1 MNFELS
7 LEDYTIIL
15 NALHYYKKVDKR
27 GNFDSYDEERI
38 NELRDKLAHQLI
50 WKRNLMPDET
60 WTVMNNLEQS
70 FSRISTVEFMLDEL
84 QEAVDEQNQMKI
96 VDICYALN
104 SFLPVYTE
112 NWDKN
117 FKKAWKEVVV

>member
-1 MNFELS
+1 
-7 LEDYTIIL
+7 
-15 NALHYYKKVDKR
+15 
-27 GNFDSYDEERI
+27 
-38 NELRDKLAHQLI
+38 
-50 WKRNLMPDET
+50 MPDDLTPIT
-60 WTVMNNLEQS
+60 WTVMNDLQES
-70 FSRISTVEFMLDEL
+70 FNQINTFSFLLDQL

-117 FKKAWKEVVV
+117 FKKAWKQVVV

>member
-1 MNFELS
+1 
-7 LEDYTIIL
+7 
-15 NALHYYKKVDKR
+15 
-27 GNFDSYDEERI
+27 
-38 NELRDKLAHQLI
+38 
-50 WKRNLMPDET
+50 MPDDLTPIT
-60 WTVMNNLEQS
+60 WTVMNDLQES
-70 FSRISTVEFMLDEL
+70 FNQINTFSFLLDQL

>member
-1 MNFELS
+1 M
-7 LEDYTIIL
+7 
-15 NALHYYKKVDKR
+15 
-27 GNFDSYDEERI
+27 GI
-38 NELRDKLAHQLI
+38 N
-50 WKRNLMPDET
+50 KRNLMPDDLTPIT
-60 WTVMNNLEQS
+60 WTVMNDLQES
-70 FSRISTVEFMLDEL
+70 FNQINTFSFLLDQL

-117 FKKAWKEVVV
+117 FKKAWKQVVV

>member
-1 MNFELS
+1 M
-7 LEDYTIIL
+7 
-15 NALHYYKKVDKR
+15 
-27 GNFDSYDEERI
+27 GI
-38 NELRDKLAHQLI
+38 N
-50 WKRNLMPDET
+50 KRNLMPDDLTPIT
-60 WTVMNNLEQS
+60 WTVMNDLQES
-70 FSRISTVEFMLDEL
+70 FNQINTFSFLLDQL

-117 FKKAWKEVVV
+117 FKKAWEQVVV

>member
-1 MNFELS
+1 M
-7 LEDYTIIL
+7 
-15 NALHYYKKVDKR
+15 
-27 GNFDSYDEERI
+27 GI
-38 NELRDKLAHQLI
+38 N
-50 WKRNLMPDET
+50 KRNLMPDDLTPIT
-60 WTVMNNLEQS
+60 WTVMNDLQES
-70 FSRISTVEFMLDEL
+70 FNQINTFSFLLDQL